1 MSFVMVNSPTWCL
14 PQAANTHPIPRDGRR
29 HCGVIERVLRRQ
41 WDPTAGL
48 PHVDLIHAVD
58 DLAGLPVHLATRLA
72 EGLDAI
78 WLGPG
83 TVPDLDNLGHLR
95 GQPTHPGGALW
106 DAIPGICTGR
116 LIAIGTGAHVSASL
130 VHHEI
135 GHALDVM
142 DHMSQGN
149 EWQTIMHLCEPKVQH
164 PRYKDSAIEW
174 FAEAYALCS
183 SRQAGRL
190 LRMLDGDENLAA
202 VVWNFF
208 RRHYGI

>member
-1 MSFVMVNSPTWCL
+1 MANSPTWCL
-14 PQAANTHPIPRDGRR
+14 PQAASTHPIPRDGRR

-41 WDPTAGL
+41 WDPATGL
-48 PHVDLIHAVD
+48 PHADLIHAVD
-58 DLAGLPVHLATRLA
+58 DLASLPVHIASRLA

-78 WLGPG
+78 WIGSG
-83 TVPDLDNLGHLR
+83 NVPDLDNLGHLR

-106 DAIPGICTGR
+106 DTIPGICTGR
-116 LIAIGTGAHVSASL
+116 LIAIGTGPHVSASL

-135 GHALDVM
+135 GHALDFM
-142 DHMSQGN
+142 DQMSQGQ
-149 EWQTIMHLCEPKVQH
+149 EWHTIMRLCSPKLQQ
-164 PRYKDSAIEW
+164 PRYRDSQIEW
-174 FAEAYALCS
+174 FAEAYALCI
-183 SRQAGRL
+183 SRQARRL